1 MHELVTTAPGG
12 APVRPATL
20 AALARYA
27 GALDGQATL
36 VTGAGSGIG
45 RAIAVAFALA
55 GADVALVGRR
65 ETSLR
70 ETAAFVRAAGRRA
83 VEIPADV
90 TDAAALEAAV
100 ARATAELGAPGIAVA
115 AAGVNAWAT
124 VDLLEPAALATA
136 LATNVAGVAHLA
148 RAVLPGMRA
157 RRAGK
162 LIVVASDNGRRP
174 EAGGSAYVASKFGA
188 VGFALS
194 IAAELHADG
203 VNVHIVEPGC
213 VDTPWYPPEEEAPR
227 ERMLAPEDV
236 ALSVLFLATL
246 PGHIVLE
253 ELLLVPRDLLVEP
266 WA

>member
-1 MHELVTTAPGG
+1 MRDPVTSAAGR

-27 GALDGQATL
+27 GALQGRVTL

-45 RAIAVAFALA
+45 RAIAVAFAAA

-65 ETSLR
+65 QGALR
-70 ETAAFVRAAGRRA
+70 ETAALVRTTGRRA

-90 TDAAALEAAV
+90 RDAAALDAAV
-100 ARATAELGAPGIAVA
+100 VRATAELGPLEIAVA
-115 AAGVNAWAT
+115 AAGVNAWAAI
-124 VDLLEPAALATA
+124 DALEPATLDAA
-136 LATNVAGVAHLA
+136 LATNVAGVAHVA

-157 RRAGK
+157 HRAGK

-174 EAGGSAYVASKFGA
+174 EAGGGAYVASKFGA

-213 VDTPWYPPEEEAPR
+213 VDTPWYPPEEDAPR

-236 ALSVLFLATL
+236 ALAVLFLATL

>member
-1 MHELVTTAPGG
+1 MRDLVTSTPGG

-27 GALDGQATL
+27 GALDGQVAL

-45 RAIAVAFALA
+45 RAIAVAFAAA

-65 ETSLR
+65 EASLR
-70 ETAAFVRAAGRRA
+70 ETAAFVRTGRRA

-90 TDAAALEAAV
+90 TDAAALVAAV
-100 ARATAELGAPGIAVA
+100 ARATAELGAPAIAVA

-124 VDLLEPAALATA
+124 IDALEPAALAAA

-174 EAGGSAYVASKFGA
+174 EAGGGAYVASKFGA

-194 IAAELHADG
+194 IAQELHADG

-213 VDTPWYPPEEEAPR
+213 VDTPWYLPEEEAPR

-236 ALSVLFLATL
+236 ALGVLFLATL

>member
-1 MHELVTTAPGG
+1 MGDLVTSPPGG
-12 APVRPATL
+12 APVRPATRT
-20 AALARYA
+20 ALARYA
-27 GALDGQATL
+27 GALTGRAAL

-45 RAIAVAFALA
+45 RAIAAGLADA

-65 ETSLR
+65 AAPLR
-70 ETAAFVRAAGRRA
+70 ETADLVRAAGRRA
-83 VEIPADV
+83 AEIPADV
-90 TDAAALEAAV
+90 TDMGAMDAAV
-100 ARATAELGAPGIAVA
+100 ARAAAELGAPEIAVA
-115 AAGVNAWAT
+115 AAGVNAWGAI
-124 VDLLEPAALATA
+124 DALDPPALAAA

-157 RRAGK
+157 RGAGK

-194 IAAELHADG
+194 ISQELHVDG
-203 VNVHIVEPGC
+203 VNVHVVEPGC
-213 VDTPWYPPEEEAPR
+213 VDTPWYPPGEDAPR

-236 ALSVLFLATL
+236 TLAVLFLATL

-253 ELLLVPRDLLVEP
+253 ELLLLPRDLLVAP